1 MKKKVLYFMPDNP
14 MSGNAGNTTRLNQL
28 LSYFNAFENTDI
40 TFVSLKDW
48 GLWEDSEKDLFAQ
61 KYPHIKLIL
70 LDKKYKKSFFKY
82 FFLYKIPY
90 FFKQNPVD
98 MTSWILRKEFAE
110 IANKDQYDHIIV
122 SYATWGK
129 VIDHVKIK
137 TNFIVDTHDF
147 ITAQNR
153 KKTKKIGKIFQGE
166 MDILRKFDEI
176 WTYSVEEEYI
186 FGQFT
191 NKKVQYLPIP
201 FPQKDLLPLKPTY
214 KYDVV
219 YVASNNPH
227 NTTSIHWFLD
237 HVLSFIKPDIQIHI
251 IGKIGK
257 EIKKEYPNVKIYG
270 MVNDL
275 NEFYDHAR
283 ITICPM
289 LSGTGVKIKVLES
302 LSNNLPVV
310 TNTRGVDGLS
320 QKNDNGCLVTEDAEK
335 FAEYINL
342 LISNDEFY
350 DEQRHKAHEFIKNN
364 HSIEK
369 EISFFK
375 NKFS

>member
-1 MKKKVLYFMPDNP
+1 
-14 MSGNAGNTTRLNQL
+14 
-28 LSYFNAFENTDI
+28 
-40 TFVSLKDW
+40 
-48 GLWEDSEKDLFAQ
+48 
-61 KYPHIKLIL
+61 
-70 LDKKYKKSFFKY
+70 
-82 FFLYKIPY
+82 
-90 FFKQNPVD
+90 

-110 IANKDQYDHIIV
+110 IANKDQFDHIIV

-129 VIDHVKIK
+129 VIDNVKIK

-153 KKTKKIGKIFQGE
+153 KKIKKIGKIFQGE

-191 NKKVQYLPIP
+191 NKKVKYLPIP

-320 QKNDNGCLVTEDAEK
+320 QKNNNGCLVTEDAEK